1 MMKIKEICVF
11 NYYLGYYDGQFVAKI
26 AALSENSAR
35 DKIAQFVG
43 VSASAYSGKAR
54 RLVTVVKV

>member
-1 MMKIKEICVF
+1 MF
-11 NYYLGYYDGQFVAKI
+11 NYYLGYYEGQFVAKV
-26 AALSENSAR
+26 AALSEQSAI
-35 DKIAQFVG
+35 DKVASFIG

>member
-1 MMKIKEICVF
+1 VF
-11 NYYLGYYDGQFVAKI
+11 NYYLGYYDGMFVAKI